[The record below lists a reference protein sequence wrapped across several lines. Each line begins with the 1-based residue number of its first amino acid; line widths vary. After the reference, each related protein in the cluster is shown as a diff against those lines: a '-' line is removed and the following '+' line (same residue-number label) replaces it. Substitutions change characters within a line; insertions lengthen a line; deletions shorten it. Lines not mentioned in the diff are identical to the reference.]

1 MAMSEETDWVDDLFN
16 TALPGIPNV
25 NWSTQTWL
33 LALLR
38 TSTIDD
44 NEESEIEDQI
54 VDGDFTAESLSE
66 LIGRLKINQQHFSNI
81 PSPSQKQIAKF
92 IQNISKNDNT

>member
-1 MAMSEETDWVDDLFN
+1 MSEENDWVDDLFN
-16 TALPGIPNV
+16 KTLPGIPNV

-44 NEESEIEDQI
+44 NEELAIENQI
-54 VDGDFTAESLSE
+54 IEGDFTVESLGD

-81 PSPSQKQIAKF
+81 PNPSQKQLAKF
-92 IQNISKNDNT
+92 IQNISKNDNS

>member
-1 MAMSEETDWVDDLFN
+1 MNEETDWVDDLFN
-16 TALPGIPNV
+16 TTLPGIPNV

-38 TSTIDD
+38 TSTIDHD
-44 NEESEIEDQI
+44 EELAIENQI
-54 VDGDFTAESLSE
+54 IDGDFTAESLEE
-66 LIGRLKINQQHFSNI
+66 LIGRLNINQQHFSNI
-81 PSPSQKQIAKF
+81 PNPSQKQLAKF